1 MKISSETQSSEKM
14 IYDILNTLLSLQ
26 FDSKD

>member
-1 MKISSETQSSEKM
+1 MKISNETQSSEKM